1 MKTNLKLTLALAA
14 GVSIGV
20 AGATAI
26 HAQQA
31 KTPPGY
37 VVAEVEMTDPNPN
50 ALQKYGE
57 KVPQIIAAF
66 NGHYVVR
73 GGDVQPL
80 EGEAPK
86 GFIVVLGFDSVK
98 KAREWYDSPAYSAIR
113 PIRQNA
119 TRSRLFIVEGVP
131 PQ

>member
-20 AGATAI
+20 AGANAI

-31 KTPPGY
+31 KTAPGY
-37 VVAEVEMTDPNPN
+37 VIAEVEMTDPNPN

-73 GGDVQPL
+73 GGAVQPR
-80 EGEAPK
+80 GRSAK
-86 GFIVVLGFDSVK
+86 GLNRGSRFRQ
-98 KAREWYDSPAYSAIR
+98 REESA
-113 PIRQNA
+113 
-119 TRSRLFIVEGVP
+119 
-131 PQ
+131 